1 MADYVFYRNIYLG
14 GSIPETEWPR
24 LAARAGEQL
33 ARYKR
38 QYTVTAPP
46 GVMDAEDLAVCAMA
60 DALYYYEAAANGCL
74 VQSASVGSVSS
85 STAAAALPDTSPRAQ
100 AAELYRCARQYL
112 SIYRGCGR
120 CSR

>member
-1 MADYVFYRNIYLG
+1 MADYVFYKDTYLG

-24 LAARAGEQL
+24 LAARAREQL
-33 ARYKR
+33 ERYKA
-38 QYTVTAPP
+38 QYAVEGSPE
-46 GVMDAEDLAVCAMA
+46 AENKAVCAMA
-60 DALYYYEAAANGCL
+60 DALYYFEAAANGGIVASC
-74 VQSASVGSVSS
+74 SVGSVSS
-85 STAAAALPDTSPRAQ
+85 SIAQTAAPDVSPKAQ